1 MEDKMAKPE
10 EEYKSDIKERGG
22 KEAKAPKKN
31 PEETKK
37 KPEDTKKKPEETVD
51 TRQVDPEKELQELKG
66 QAEEAAKIIN
76 NKNKQKADL
85 QKRIANLREKVDGV
99 MKVVNDYGKVLPKFE
114 EEIKVIKSFSQSKT
128 PQSEGAIKS
137 KGVDVDE
144 KVEMVDSEIQ
154 TAKERRDELK
164 KEIDKV
170 KVGYEKGKQDLNDK
184 QEDLEDLTTLKQK
197 IDSSL
202 NELKVLKCSIE
213 REEKDKKP
221 AKVYFLN
228 KELNKILD
236 TTNSLIKP
244 RHKLQ
249 KELYN
254 AWDSLNKEKGDLREK
269 EENWKITKSEF
280 EKKQN
285 EYEGLKKNRRT
296 AILKEIAKIEKK

>member
-1 MEDKMAKPE
+1 MAKQAGG
-10 EEYKSDIKERGG
+10 YKSDIKGRGD
-22 KEAKAPKKN
+22 KDAKDPKI
-31 PEETKK
+31 
-37 KPEDTKKKPEETVD
+37 DPEETVD
-51 TRQVDPEKELQELKG
+51 TRQVDPEKELQELKD

-114 EEIKVIKSFSQSKT
+114 EEIKMIKSFSQSKT

-137 KGVDVDE
+137 KGIDVDG
-144 KVEMVDSEIQ
+144 KVKMVDSEIQ
-154 TAKERRDELK
+154 TAKEKRDELK
-164 KEIDKV
+164 NEIDTV
-170 KVGYEKGKQDLNDK
+170 KDDFEKGKQDLNDK
-184 QEDLEDLTTLKQK
+184 QKVLEYLTTLKQK
-197 IDSSL
+197 IDSNL

-228 KELNKILD
+228 NELNKVLD
-236 TTNSLIKP
+236 VTNSLIKP
-244 RHKLQ
+244 RNKLQ

-254 AWDSLNKEKGDLREK
+254 AWDNLNKEKGDLREK
-269 EENWKITKSEF
+269 EENWRITKSAF

-296 AILKEIAKIEKK
+296 AILKEIVKIEKK